1 MVKVL
6 LAAKADVN
14 ATDAKGNTPLIK
26 ASARGDINLV
36 ESLLKS
42 GADVNIANKIGETA
56 LIKSVD
62 KSQLGEL
69 KNIVTQWEGYPEFLR
84 KVAQKQM
91 KLVTLLIEAGANVNA
106 TDKNGNTALT
116 VASSIGEA
124 WNCIVQALLSAGAK
138 TISQPVQINSNPN
151 KQSTCVINTPDQ
163 FGETPL
169 LTAVKKGQI
178 DEVKNLIAQGADVN
192 FVNSFKE
199 SVLMFAVKKNQL
211 EIVKLLIEA
220 GADANYKDNF
230 GKSILKTAEQ
240 KGYTEIVELLESAGA
255 KE

>member
-1 MVKVL
+1 M
-6 LAAKADVN
+6 
-14 ATDAKGNTPLIK
+14 
-26 ASARGDINLV
+26 
-36 ESLLKS
+36 
-42 GADVNIANKIGETA
+42 ANKIGETA

-62 KSQLGEL
+62 KSQLEEL
-69 KNIVTQWEGYPEFLR
+69 KNVVTQWEGYPELLR
-84 KVAQKQM
+84 KVAQKQAE
-91 KLVTLLIEAGANVNA
+91 LVTLLIEAGADVNA

-151 KQSTCVINTPDQ
+151 RQSTCVINTPDQ

-169 LTAVKKGQI
+169 LKAVKKGQAE
-178 DEVKNLIAQGADVN
+178 EVKNLIAQGADVN
-192 FVNSFKE
+192 FINQFKE
-199 SVLMFAVKKNQL
+199 SVLMVAVKKNQP

-230 GKSILKTAEQ
+230 GKSVLQIAEQ
-240 KGYTEIVELLESAGA
+240 KGFTEIADLLKFSGA